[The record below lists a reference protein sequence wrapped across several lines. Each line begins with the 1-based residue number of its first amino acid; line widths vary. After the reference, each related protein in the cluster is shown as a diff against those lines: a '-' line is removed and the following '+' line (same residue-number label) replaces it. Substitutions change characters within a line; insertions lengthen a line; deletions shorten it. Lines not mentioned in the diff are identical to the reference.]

1 MKHPDDDALMA
12 HADGEGDAA
21 ARAAIDARLATEPG
35 LADRVRRHQ
44 ALRDGVTL
52 VYGVEIDEPVP
63 QRVPQALAP
72 PPPVATAATVTSLA
86 AVRASHTGLGCAQ
99 WGGMA
104 ASLALGTVL
113 GVALMSRGGALDPG
127 RPDGRVLARGE
138 LARALSEQ
146 PAGPTAGPVQVA
158 LSFLDQGGRYCRA
171 FVARDQAGLA
181 CRDGGDWALQVIAP
195 QAAAA
200 PASAVS
206 GGLRQASTTLPPAVL
221 QAVDERLKGQ
231 TLDAAA
237 ERAALAAGWQP

>member
-44 ALRDGVTL
+44 ALRDRVTL
-52 VYGVEIDEPVP
+52 VYEVELDEPVP
-63 QRVPQALAP
+63 ERLLHALVP
-72 PPPVATAATVTSLA
+72 PPAAAAATVTSLA
-86 AVRASHTGLGCAQ
+86 AVRASRTGLGWAQ

-104 ASLALGTVL
+104 ASLVLGTVL